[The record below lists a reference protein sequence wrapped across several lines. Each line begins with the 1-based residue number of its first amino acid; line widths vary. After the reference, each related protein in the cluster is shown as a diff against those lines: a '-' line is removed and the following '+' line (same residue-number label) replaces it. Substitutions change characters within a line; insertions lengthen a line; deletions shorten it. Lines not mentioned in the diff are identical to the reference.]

1 MFLLFTYMNYIQ
13 LINLFWQTR
22 REVRITSV
30 EADLYFF
37 LLQES
42 NNRNWENPFEC
53 PNGLI
58 CVTIGVTEK
67 TMIEARNRL
76 QQKGLIKFESGKRK
90 TKSPV
95 YTILNCN
102 IYSKKVSIKVSKN
115 DSKKVSKKRNNIY
128 INKTET
134 KTKESNTDVLP
145 KKEDSVSSSA
155 HINYQ
160 KIKDDYNTMFT
171 GKLPAVSTLTDKRKS
186 AIRARISEHGIDSVQ
201 RVFGNVLKSPF
212 LLGCNNRNWKCNF
225 DWIFA
230 PTNFLKILEENY
242 IQHGQV
248 DYATEIRAYSTS
260 DKAASRDAL
269 EKEANRILQQF
280 ATEDS

>member
-1 MFLLFTYMNYIQ
+1 MLLLFTYMNYIQ

-42 NNRNWENPFEC
+42 NNRDWENPFEC

-90 TKSPV
+90 MKSPV

-115 DSKKVSKKRNNIY
+115 DSKKVSKNRNNIY

-145 KKEDSVSSSA
+145 KKEDSSSA

-186 AIRARISEHGIDSVQ
+186 AIRSRISEHGISSVQ
-201 RVFGNVLKSPF
+201 RVFDNVLKSPF

-225 DWIFA
+225 DWMFA
-230 PTNFLKILEENY
+230 PTNFLKILEGNY

-248 DYATEIRAYSTS
+248 SYTTEIRAYSTS
-260 DKAASRDAL
+260 EKAASRDAL

-280 ATEDS
+280 AAEDS

>member
-1 MFLLFTYMNYIQ
+1 MNYIQ

-102 IYSKKVSIKVSKN
+102 IYSK
-115 DSKKVSKKRNNIY
+115 R
-128 INKTET
+128 
-134 KTKESNTDVLP
+134 
-145 KKEDSVSSSA
+145 
-155 HINYQ
+155 
-160 KIKDDYNTMFT
+160 
-171 GKLPAVSTLTDKRKS
+171 
-186 AIRARISEHGIDSVQ
+186 
-201 RVFGNVLKSPF
+201 
-212 LLGCNNRNWKCNF
+212 
-225 DWIFA
+225 
-230 PTNFLKILEENY
+230 
-242 IQHGQV
+242 
-248 DYATEIRAYSTS
+248 
-260 DKAASRDAL
+260 
-269 EKEANRILQQF
+269 
-280 ATEDS
+280 

>member
-1 MFLLFTYMNYIQ
+1 MNYIQ

-42 NNRNWENPFEC
+42 NNRDWENPFEC

-90 TKSPV
+90 MKSPV

-115 DSKKVSKKRNNIY
+115 DSKKVSKNRNNIY

-145 KKEDSVSSSA
+145 KKEDSSSA

-186 AIRARISEHGIDSVQ
+186 AIRSRISEHGISSVQ
-201 RVFGNVLKSPF
+201 RVFDNVLKSPF

-225 DWIFA
+225 DWMFA
-230 PTNFLKILEENY
+230 PTNFLKILEGNY

-248 DYATEIRAYSTS
+248 SYTTEIRAYSTS
-260 DKAASRDAL
+260 EKAASRDAL

-280 ATEDS
+280 AAEDS

>member
-1 MFLLFTYMNYIQ
+1 MNYIQ

-67 TMIEARNRL
+67 TMIEARSRL
-76 QQKGLIKFESGKRK
+76 QQKGLIKFDPGKRK

-102 IYSKKVSIKVSKN
+102 IYSKKVS
-115 DSKKVSKKRNNIY
+115 KKVSNNIY
-128 INKTET
+128 NNKNNIYKTET
-134 KTKESNTDVLP
+134 ETETETKESNTNVLL
-145 KKEDSVSSSA
+145 KKDDSFSSLER
-155 HINYQ
+155 INYQ
-160 KIKDDYNTMFT
+160 KIKDDYNTMFA
-171 GKLPAVSTLTDKRKS
+171 GRLPTVSTLTDKRKS
-186 AIRARISEHGIDSVQ
+186 AIRARILAHGIESVQ
-201 RVFGNVLKSPF
+201 IVFDNVLKSPF
-212 LLGCNNRNWKCNF
+212 LLGYNKLNWKCNF
-225 DWIFA
+225 DWIFNQN
-230 PTNFLKILEENY
+230 NFLKILEGNY
-242 IQHGQV
+242 VQQGNSNTTGNRGH
-248 DYATEIRAYSTS
+248 STS
-260 DKAASRDAL
+260 DKAASRNAL
-269 EKEANRILQQF
+269 EKEASRILQQF
-280 ATEDS
+280 ATENS

>member
-102 IYSKKVSIKVSKN
+102 IYSKKVSKKVSKN

-160 KIKDDYNTMFT
+160 KIKDDYNTMFA
-171 GKLPAVSTLTDKRKS
+171 GRLPTVSTLTDKRKS
-186 AIRARISEHGIDSVQ
+186 AIRARILAHGIESVQ
-201 RVFGNVLKSPF
+201 IVFDNVLKSPF
-212 LLGCNNRNWKCNF
+212 LLGYNEHNWKCNF
-225 DWIFA
+225 DWIFNQN
-230 PTNFLKILEENY
+230 NFLKILEGNY
-242 IQHGQV
+242 VQQGNSN
-248 DYATEIRAYSTS
+248 TTGNRGYSTS
-260 DKAASRDAL
+260 DKAASRNAL
-269 EKEANRILQQF
+269 EKEASRILQQF

>member
-1 MFLLFTYMNYIQ
+1 MNYIQ

-76 QQKGLIKFESGKRK
+76 QQKGLIKFDPGKRK

-102 IYSKKVSIKVSKN
+102 IYSKKVS
-115 DSKKVSKKRNNIY
+115 KKVSNNIY
-128 INKTET
+128 NNKNNIYKTET
-134 KTKESNTDVLP
+134 ETETKESNTNVLL
-145 KKEDSVSSSA
+145 KKDDSFSSLER
-155 HINYQ
+155 INYQ
-160 KIKDDYNTMFT
+160 KIKDDYNTMFA
-171 GKLPAVSTLTDKRKS
+171 GRLPTVSTLTDKRKS
-186 AIRARISEHGIDSVQ
+186 AIRARILAHGIESVQ
-201 RVFGNVLKSPF
+201 IVFDNVLKSPF
-212 LLGCNNRNWKCNF
+212 LLGYNEHNWKCNF
-225 DWIFA
+225 DWIFNQN
-230 PTNFLKILEENY
+230 NFLKILEGNY
-242 IQHGQV
+242 VQQGNSNTTGNRVH
-248 DYATEIRAYSTS
+248 STS
-260 DKAASRDAL
+260 DKAASRNAL
-269 EKEANRILQQF
+269 EKEASRILQQF